1 MMRTKPLL
9 IIVLLFAFL
18 LAGCTSGDV
27 ADTVHSTPAPDKS
40 SSSENHTENIDKIS
54 DKEGTTVNI
63 NDVMEFPDLG
73 ELIITKA
80 EFADEV
86 HPPNPNS
93 FHSYYKPETS
103 DKEFFHLVGIFKNKS
118 KNDVQFNIFIE
129 DPIEFRL
136 VYKEKYKYDGF
147 IVVEKDGG
155 GDFAMSKFVE
165 PLTSATIHA
174 LIEVPKEVRE
184 SGEVITVII
193 KAGETTYNMK
203 FNGE

>member
-1 MMRTKPLL
+1 MMRAKPLL

-40 SSSENHTENIDKIS
+40 SSGENYTENINKIS
-54 DKEGTTVNI
+54 SDKDGTIVNI

-73 ELIITKA
+73 ELIIAKA
-80 EFADEV
+80 EFTDEV
-86 HPPNPNS
+86 HPTNPDG
-93 FHSYYKPETS
+93 FHTYYKSKAS
-103 DKEFFHLVGIFKNKS
+103 DKEFFHLVGTFKNKS
-118 KNDVQFNIFIE
+118 ENDVDFNIFE
-129 DPIEFRL
+129 YPIKFRL

-147 IVVEKDGG
+147 VVVEEDGG
-155 GDFAMSKFVE
+155 GDFAISEFVE

-174 LIEVPKEVRE
+174 LIEVPKKVQE

-193 KAGETTYNMK
+193 KAGKTTYNMK
-203 FNGE
+203 FKE